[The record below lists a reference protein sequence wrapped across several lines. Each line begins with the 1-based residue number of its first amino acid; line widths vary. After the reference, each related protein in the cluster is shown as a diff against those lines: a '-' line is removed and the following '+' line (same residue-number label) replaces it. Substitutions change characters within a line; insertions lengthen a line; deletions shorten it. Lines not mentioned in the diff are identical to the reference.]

1 MEIFIDLYHATVFP
15 AKYKKSHF
23 LITVV
28 KLAVDIGYPPHIPAI
43 FERCARLIPPP
54 SSSLTATATTTP
66 RSVYTII

>member
-28 KLAVDIGYPPHIPAI
+28 KLAVDI
-43 FERCARLIPPP
+43 LI
-54 SSSLTATATTTP
+54 SRRYLKGAHD
-66 RSVYTII
+66 